1 MSSLNFA
8 IELQQC
14 SEWCWAAVTAAV
26 CKCYGDGTATKQCEV
41 ANLVLQRSI
50 DNCTECDCQQDP
62 FAICNQPQNLGSVLD
77 AVHHDRGNPVGGL
90 STLGFED
97 IRSDIDNGRPIVVEV
112 TLDDP
117 AASGHAVAIY
127 GYTEEGIVS
136 IADPMHPDDHISVRF
151 ADFVAGGQTDL
162 HGTWKAAYLT
172 KGIDE

>member
-1 MSSLNFA
+1 MNTLEFS

-26 CKCYGDGTATKQCEV
+26 CKCYGDETATRQCEV
-41 ANLVLQRSI
+41 ANLVLHLTT
-50 DNCTECDCQQDP
+50 DNCTDCDCQRDP
-62 FAICNQPQNLGSVLD
+62 FAPCNQTQNLARVLSV
-77 AVHHDRGNPVGGL
+77 VRHNRGNPVGGVSSL
-90 STLGFED
+90 QFD
-97 IRSDIDNGRPIVVEV
+97 DVKSDIDNGRPIVVQV

-127 GYTEEGIVS
+127 GYTDEGIVS
-136 IADPMHPDDHISVRF
+136 IADPMHPGDQINVQF
-151 ADFVAGGQTDL
+151 VDFVAGGQTDL